1 MRTIRN
7 TTRLPVRVP
16 LPGGKTLHLGPGKT
30 GQISDQA
37 GDGRSVRRLID
48 QGTIELVG
56 DADRTVGENPA
67 ESGSQAQESTHG
79 HTRPS
84 VVTSRGNR

>member
-1 MRTIRN
+1 MRTVRN

-30 GQISDQA
+30 GQITDQA
-37 GDGRSVRRLID
+37 ADGRSVRRLID

-56 DADRTVGENPA
+56 DADRTVEENPA
-67 ESGSQAQESTHG
+67 KSGSQAQESKQG

-84 VVTSRGNR
+84 GATSRGNR